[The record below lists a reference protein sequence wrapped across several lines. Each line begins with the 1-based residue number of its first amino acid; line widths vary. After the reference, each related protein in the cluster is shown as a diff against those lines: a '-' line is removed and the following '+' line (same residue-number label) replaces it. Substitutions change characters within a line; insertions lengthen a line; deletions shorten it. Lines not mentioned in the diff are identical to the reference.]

1 MSIAIYSLKDFL
13 DISFDGFN
21 YSLPEDIVQTISG
34 LSLEVGSPS
43 YIKTPVF
50 RKRENHLKTYSNGNS
65 INNNNNSIDSSLS
78 PHQNPSSQNLSFR
91 RKKNIGN
98 KNMEVINKEDWNALR
113 SFQTTKIDKKV
124 GIESKIDIIR
134 SFLNKM
140 TDKNYLE
147 MKNNIFQ
154 LLDEVVTTNSEEI
167 NKITIIIFEIASTNR
182 FYSKI
187 YADFYAELI
196 GKYESMRSIVLES
209 FDHFLEL
216 FHHIEYV
223 DSTVDY
229 DKFCRI
235 NKDNEKRK
243 ALSTFFINLMVNNI
257 LSKDKILDIIHTLL
271 KNVYEYIRIENKK
284 NEVDELTENVVL
296 LVRKDLLKEEDFQR
310 IIVED
315 KNLGQIIEFLANCKV
330 KDYKSLT
337 NKSIFKYMDM
347 IDM

>member
-1 MSIAIYSLKDFL
+1 MSLAIYSLKDFL
-13 DISFDGFN
+13 DINFDGFN
-21 YSLPEDIVQTISG
+21 YSLPDEIVQTISG

-50 RKRENHLKTYSNGNS
+50 RKRENHLKTYSNKTSIEQGLGLGNS
-65 INNNNNSIDSSLS
+65 S
-78 PHQNPSSQNLSFR
+78 NLPSFR
-91 RKKNIGN
+91 KKKNIGILN
-98 KNMEVINKEDWNALR
+98 EEDWNALR

-134 SFLNKM
+134 SYLNKM
-140 TDKNYLE
+140 TDKNYIE
-147 MKNNIFQ
+147 IKNNIFEF
-154 LLDEVVTTNSEEI
+154 LHELAVSNSDSNSDEISR
-167 NKITIIIFEIASTNR
+167 ITSIIFEIASTNR

-196 GKYESMRSIVLES
+196 GQYESMRSIVTES
-209 FDHFLEL
+209 FDNFLEL

-223 DSTVDY
+223 DSSVDY

-243 ALSTFFINLMVNNI
+243 ALSTFFINLMINKI
-257 LSKDKILDIIHTLL
+257 ISKDKILDIIHTLL
-271 KNVYEYIRIENKK
+271 NNIYEFIGIENKK

-296 LVRKDLLKEEDFQR
+296 LVRKDWLNEEDFNR

-315 KNLGQIIEFLANCKV
+315 KSLGQLIEFLANCKV